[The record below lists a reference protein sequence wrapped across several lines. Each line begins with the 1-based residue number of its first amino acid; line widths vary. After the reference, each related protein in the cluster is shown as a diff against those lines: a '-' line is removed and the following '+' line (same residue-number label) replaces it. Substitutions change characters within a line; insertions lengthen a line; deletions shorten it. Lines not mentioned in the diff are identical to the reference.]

1 MRIDIKTNFP
11 EVQRALKTLHAEVA
25 GKALVSAVNKTIEQ
39 ARTQMT
45 REITSEYRV
54 TSAYVRERLRLRR
67 ASFRAGL
74 FGVTAELSAGGG
86 RKGRSA
92 NLIAFVSKAQRE
104 AGGARRRKNGTRGQL
119 TFQVRKAGGKKV
131 ITGAFIGNKG
141 RTVFLRVGKE
151 RLPIKALQ
159 TIDVAQMFNQKRINA
174 QVVAAIKSRFP
185 TIFERES
192 RYYLS
197 RFNGA

>member
-11 EVQRALKTLHAEVA
+11 EVQRALKDLRADVA

-39 ARTQMT
+39 ARTQMV
-45 REITSEYRV
+45 REIIGEYRV
-54 TSAYVRERLRLRR
+54 TSAYVRERMRLRR
-67 ASFRAGL
+67 ASFRAGA

-92 NLIAFVSKAQRE
+92 NLINFVSKAQRD
-104 AGGARRRKNGTRGQL
+104 AGGAKRRKDGTRGQL
-119 TFQVRKAGGKKV
+119 KFQVRKAGGKQV

-141 RTVFLRVGKE
+141 RTVFIRTGSA
-151 RLPIKALQ
+151 RLPIKAVQ
-159 TIDVAQMFNQKRINA
+159 TIDVPQMFNQRRINA
-174 QVVAAIKSRFP
+174 QVVNAIKTRFP
-185 TIFERES
+185 TIFEREA

-197 RFNGA
+197 RFNGT